1 MTVYEKL
8 CRRPAVFWSMTG
20 HTLAAFEQLYE
31 QVAGAI
37 ETYEES
43 RLKQRARQRGIG
55 AGSQY
60 KHDARDRLL
69 MALIWLRVY
78 PTYDVLGF
86 IFELDKS
93 NVCRNLK
100 PVVAVLREQIGDEI
114 TWPDKQ
120 RRQRK
125 MAQFMEDFP
134 EVAAIVDATEQ
145 PTQRPQAPDVQ
156 AQYYSGK
163 KKRHTLKTQIVVGP
177 DGEIMDISQTAPGSR
192 HDKKH
197 YEASG
202 VEQNLDEDEAM
213 MGDSGFQGIQ
223 HTHRAVL
230 PDKKSKGG
238 ELNPEQKARNKAIS
252 HLRIVVENTIAQ
264 LKTFRVL
271 YQVYRHARAAY
282 NDTFRI
288 VGALVNRRIQ
298 RQPLRTAVA

>member
-1 MTVYEKL
+1 MTVYDRL
-8 CRRPAVFWSMTG
+8 SRRPAVFWAMTG
-20 HTLAAFEQLYE
+20 HSLAAFEQLYE

-37 ETYEES
+37 ESYEES
-43 RLKQRARQRGIG
+43 RLNRRDRQRGIG

-60 KHDARDRLL
+60 SHDARDRLL
-69 MALIWLRVY
+69 MALIWLRIY

-100 PVVAVLREQIGDEI
+100 PVLAVLREQVGNEI
-114 TWPDKQ
+114 AWPDKR
-120 RRQRK
+120 RRQQK
-125 MAQFMEDFP
+125 MAQFLQEFP
-134 EVAAIVDATEQ
+134 EVAAIGDATEQ
-145 PTQRPQAPDVQ
+145 PIQRPQDADVQ
-156 AQYYSGK
+156 QQYYSGK

-177 DGEIMDISQTAPGSR
+177 DGEIMDISPTAPGSR

-197 YEASG
+197 YDTSG
-202 VEQNLDEDEAM
+202 VDKHLDEDEAM

-223 HTHRAVL
+223 QTHRAVL
-230 PDKKSKGG
+230 PDKKPKGG
-238 ELNPEQKARNKAIS
+238 ELTPAQKTRNRAIS

-271 YQVYRHARAAY
+271 YQVYRQARAAY

-288 VGALVNRRIQ
+288 VAALVNRRIQ
-298 RQPLRTAVA
+298 RRPLRTAAA